1 MRFHTQTAGVS
12 LTAQQPLNNIVRTAT
27 EALSAVLGGT
37 QSLHTNSFDE
47 ALALPTERAVRVAL
61 RTQQVIAHE
70 TGVANTIDPLGG
82 SYFVEAL
89 TDRMEEAAYA
99 YFAKIDEL
107 GGMVDAI
114 KQNYP
119 QREIADASFRLQ
131 EEIERG
137 ERVIVGVNRYQ
148 ADDDYQ
154 TEILRIPE
162 ELERKQ
168 VGRVQAVRARRDGA
182 AVESALTT
190 LREAAAAD
198 RNLMEA
204 LLDCARAHASEGEI
218 VESLQQVFGTYT
230 ETPVF

>member
-1 MRFHTQTAGVS
+1 M
-12 LTAQQPLNNIVRTAT
+12 
-27 EALSAVLGGT
+27 LGGT

-47 ALALPTERAVRVAL
+47 ALALPTEGAVRVAL
-61 RTQQVIAHE
+61 RTQQIIAHE
-70 TGVANTIDPLGG
+70 TGVTNTIDPLGG

-107 GGMVDAI
+107 GGMVEAI

-137 ERVIVGVNRYQ
+137 DRVVVGVNRYEHVGRG
-148 ADDDYQ
+148 A
-154 TEILRIPE
+154 TRTPCGSPP

-168 VGRVQAVRARRDGA
+168 IGRVQAVRARRDSE
-182 AVESALTT
+182 AVERALAE

-198 RNLMEA
+198 RNLMEP
-204 LLDCARAHASEGEI
+204 LLDAARAHASEGEI
-218 VESLQQVFGTYT
+218 VQSLQRVFGTYT